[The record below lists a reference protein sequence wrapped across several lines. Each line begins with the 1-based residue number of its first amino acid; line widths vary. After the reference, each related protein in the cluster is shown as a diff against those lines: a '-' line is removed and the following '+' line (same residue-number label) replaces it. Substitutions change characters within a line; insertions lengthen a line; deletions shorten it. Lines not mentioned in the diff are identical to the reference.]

1 MNDGKLG
8 PMPAPADN
16 ELAEFRKA
24 TRALYDLKERA
35 FAAADAD
42 LVVESFYAEDAV
54 SVGPD
59 GKSIEGREAFR
70 AAYRSMVKDK
80 TVRIE
85 SWNSYVRGDAGWDW
99 TNFHII
105 PNSASRAPSTA
116 IILFI
121 WSRGGQ
127 GWVCA
132 GDMVIPG
139 ERPIGEG
146 GR

>member
-1 MNDGKLG
+1 MIDVKFG
-8 PMPAPADN
+8 PMPTPADD

-42 LVVESFYAEDAV
+42 LVVNSFYAEDAV
-54 SVGPD
+54 SVGAD

-70 AAYRSMVKDK
+70 AAYLNMVKDK

-121 WSRGGQ
+121 WARGEQ

-132 GDMVIPG
+132 GDIVIPG
-139 ERPIGEG
+139 ERPIG
-146 GR
+146 